1 MLVMGV
7 VLFLGMTAGVLLLLG
22 LVVLVVALLG
32 SRKARARR

>member
-1 MLVMGV
+1 MGV